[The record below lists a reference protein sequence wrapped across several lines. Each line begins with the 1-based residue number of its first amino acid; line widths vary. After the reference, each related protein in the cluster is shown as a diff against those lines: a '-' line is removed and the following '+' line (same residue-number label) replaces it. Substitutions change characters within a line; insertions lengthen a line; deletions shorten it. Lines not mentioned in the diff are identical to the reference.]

1 MSSILLKSLSGFHSL
16 INRLNISISIPFM
29 LKATR
34 RRSKLKLRQNENIH
48 DDEIATLLNDTDFI
62 FRIGKTN
69 NSVSEKL
76 QLLILKL
83 LIVLWE
89 QDDDEDIEAMEEKLQ
104 IIDDVRHE
112 LAFLR
117 AKYFKEIFNWKMG
130 TVF

>member
-1 MSSILLKSLSGFHSL
+1 
-16 INRLNISISIPFM
+16 M
-29 LKATR
+29 LKATQCR
-34 RRSKLKLRQNENIH
+34 FYLKHKLSQNENTH
-48 DDEIATLLNDTDFI
+48 DDEIAMLLKDTDII
-62 FRIGKTN
+62 FRIGKPN

-83 LIVLWE
+83 LIILWE
-89 QDDDEDIEAMEEKLQ
+89 QDGDEDLEVMEEKLQ

>member
-1 MSSILLKSLSGFHSL
+1 MKTS
-16 INRLNISISIPFM
+16 
-29 LKATR
+29 
-34 RRSKLKLRQNENIH
+34 
-48 DDEIATLLNDTDFI
+48 DDEIAKLLNDTDFI
-62 FRIGKTN
+62 FRIGKSN

-89 QDDDEDIEAMEEKLQ
+89 QDDDEDIEAMEEKIQ

-130 TVF
+130 TVL

>member
-1 MSSILLKSLSGFHSL
+1 MH
-16 INRLNISISIPFM
+16 
-29 LKATR
+29 KATQR
-34 RRSKLKLRQNENIH
+34 SSKLKLSQKVKIH
-48 DDEIATLLNDTDFI
+48 EDKNSKLLNDTDI
-62 FRIGKTN
+62 LFRIGKSN

-83 LIVLWE
+83 VIVLWE
-89 QDDDEDIEAMEEKLQ
+89 QDEDEDIEAMEEKLQ

>member
-1 MSSILLKSLSGFHSL
+1 
-16 INRLNISISIPFM
+16 M

-34 RRSKLKLRQNENIH
+34 RRSKLKLSQNENIH
-48 DDEIATLLNDTDFI
+48 DDEIAKLLNDTDFI
-62 FRIGKTN
+62 FRIGKPN